1 MGYDL
6 TRDIIESGTLI
17 DVRTE
22 DEVEEDGLFEG
33 AIHIPLDKISESMD
47 FVETLEFPLVLYCRS
62 GNRSAKAV
70 AFLEENGF
78 GDVYNGINK
87 DNIADILSEES

>member
-6 TRDIIESGTLI
+6 TRDVVECGTII

-33 AIHIPLDKISESMD
+33 AIHIPLDKFADHLD
-47 FVETLEFPLVLYCRS
+47 FIETLEFPLIMYCRS
-62 GNRSAKAV
+62 GNRSSKALS
-70 AFLEENGF
+70 FLEENGF

-87 DNIADILSEES
+87 DNLADILSEEI

>member
-6 TRDIIESGTLI
+6 TRDVLESCTVI

-33 AIHIPLDKISESMD
+33 AIHIPLDTLSDNLD
-47 FVETLEFPLVLYCRS
+47 FIETLEFPLVLYCRS
-62 GNRSAKAV
+62 GNRSGKAV

-87 DNIADILSEES
+87 DNLADILSEES